1 MRYIYRMIT
10 EADLLSVVDAY
21 SAAKGWT
28 DATTSTRV
36 FNDGKKISQL
46 RDGGT
51 ITVTRL
57 NDTLQFLSAN
67 WPKGARWPKGVK
79 RPPIIPP
86 NH

>member
-1 MRYIYRMIT
+1 MIT

-36 FNDGKKISQL
+36 FNDGKKIAQL

-51 ITVTRL
+51 ITITRL
-57 NDTLQFLSAN
+57 NDTLQFLSSN
-67 WPKGARWPKGVK
+67 WPRGARWPKGVK
-79 RPPIIPP
+79 RPSAALI
-86 NH
+86 NGGAK